1 VTTSS
6 AWGGLIAHYRA
17 RLPIKA
23 EDRVVT
29 LNEGNTPLVR
39 GDRLAAAVAPGVEI
53 WLKCEGQNPTGS
65 FKDRGM
71 TVAVSRALAERA
83 EAIICASTG
92 NTSASAAAYAARAGI
107 RAYVVVPQGKI
118 ALGKLS
124 QAVMHGARVIQ
135 IEGNF
140 DQALTL
146 VRDVKERYP
155 TQLALVN
162 SVNPDR
168 IQGQKTAAFEICDAL
183 GRAPDYHLL
192 PVGNA
197 GNITAYW
204 RGYREYRDDGTVATT
219 PRMMGF
225 EAAGAAPLVHGRVVT
240 EPRTVAT
247 AIRIGNPASWDGAI
261 AARDES
267 GGAIEAVDDEDI
279 LAAYRLLARTEG
291 IFAEPAS
298 AISLA
303 GALRMGARGQLRA
316 GDVLVLTLTGHGLKD
331 PDTAIANSEAALS
344 IPPDLGRLAAVLEL
358 G

>member
-1 VTTSS
+1 MTASL
-6 AWGGLIAHYRA
+6 AWGGLIARYRPF
-17 RLPIKA
+17 LPIAPGDK
-23 EDRVVT
+23 VVT

-39 GDRLAAAVAPGVEI
+39 ADRLAAAVAPGIELY
-53 WLKCEGQNPTGS
+53 LKCEGQNPTGS

-71 TVAVSRALAERA
+71 TVAVTRALAEGA
-83 EAIICASTG
+83 EAVICASTG

-107 RAYVVVPQGKI
+107 RAYVVVPRGKI

-140 DQALTL
+140 DRALSL
-146 VRDVKERYP
+146 VRDVKERHP
-155 TQLALVN
+155 TRLALVN
-162 SVNPDR
+162 SVNPHR
-168 IQGQKTAAFEICDAL
+168 IEGQKTAAFEICDVL

-204 RGYREYRDDGTVATT
+204 RGYAEYHAAGRVPTL

-225 EAAGAAPLVHGRVVT
+225 EAAGAAPIVEGRVVP
-240 EPRTVAT
+240 EPQTVAS
-247 AIRIGNPASWDGAI
+247 AIRIGNPASWKGAE

-267 GGAIEAVDDEDI
+267 GGTIEAIGDDDI

-291 IFAEPAS
+291 VFAEPAS

-303 GALRMGARGQLRA
+303 GALKLGASGRLRPH
-316 GDVLVLTLTGHGLKD
+316 DVLVLTLTGHGLKD
-331 PDTAIANSEAALS
+331 PDTAIASSETALS

-358 G
+358 D

>member
-1 VTTSS
+1 MSES
-6 AWGGLIAHYRA
+6 AAWGGLIAHYRA
-17 RLPIKA
+17 RLPIKPT
-23 EDRVVT
+23 DRVVT

-39 GDRLAAAVAPGVEI
+39 ADRLAAVVAPGVEI

-71 TVAVSRALAERA
+71 TVAVTRALADGA

-92 NTSASAAAYAARAGI
+92 NTSASAAAFAARAGI

-124 QAVMHGARVIQ
+124 QAVMHGARVVQ

-140 DQALTL
+140 DEALAL
-146 VRDVKERYP
+146 VRDVKERHP
-155 TQLALVN
+155 TRLALVN

-204 RGYREYRDDGTVATT
+204 KGYGEYHEAGVIARR

-225 EAAGAAPLVHGRVVT
+225 EAAGAAPLVHGHVVK
-240 EPRTVAT
+240 EPRTIAT
-247 AIRIGNPASWDGAI
+247 AIRIGNPASWDGAV

-267 GGAIEAVDDEDI
+267 GGAIEAVDDDDI

-291 IFAEPAS
+291 VFAEPAS

-303 GALRMGARGQLRA
+303 GALRMGARGQLRP

-344 IPPDLGRLAAVLEL
+344 IPADLGRLAAVLEL
-358 G
+358 D

>member
-1 VTTSS
+1 MSPS
-6 AWGGLIAHYRA
+6 GAWGGLIAHYRD
-17 RLPIKA
+17 RLPIRPT
-23 EDRVVT
+23 DRVVT

-39 GDRLAAAVAPGVEI
+39 ADRLAAVVAPGVEI

-71 TVAVSRALAERA
+71 TVAVTRALAEGA
-83 EAIICASTG
+83 QAVICASTG
-92 NTSASAAAYAARAGI
+92 NTSASAAAFAARAGI

-155 TQLALVN
+155 TQLSLVN

-204 RGYREYRDDGTVATT
+204 RGYREYHDAGIVTT
-219 PRMMGF
+219 RPHMMGF
-225 EAAGAAPLVHGRVVT
+225 EAAGAAPLVHGHVVT
-240 EPRTVAT
+240 DPRTIAT

-267 GGAIEAVDDEDI
+267 EGAIEAVDDDDI

-291 IFAEPAS
+291 VFAEPAS

-303 GALRMGARGQLRA
+303 GALRMGARGQLRS

-331 PDTAIANSEAALS
+331 PDTAIANSEAAIS
-344 IPPDLGRLAAVLEL
+344 ISPDLSRLAAVLEL